1 MSKQQFHIRCAPG
14 DVGNYVFLPGDP
26 GRVPN
31 IASYLKDAVPIAK
44 NREFTT
50 YTGDLDG
57 VKVSVTS
64 TGIGGPSASIAME
77 ELTALG
83 AHTFLRIGTCGGMQ
97 PDLKPGTLILPT
109 GAIRM
114 EGTSQEYLPL
124 AFPAVPDFSLL
135 EQLVHAAEVKSY
147 PYRTGV
153 VQCKDSFY
161 GQHAPET
168 MPIHRALTDNWEAW
182 KAGGALGSEMESA
195 ALFITAAARRLRCAT
210 VLQMIWNQ
218 ERTAVTRDVDQAD
231 DDMTHAIAVA
241 VDAMR
246 AVIAKDQSGNPAAH

>member
-1 MSKQQFHIRCAPG
+1 
-14 DVGNYVFLPGDP
+14 
-26 GRVPN
+26 
-31 IASYLKDAVPIAK
+31 
-44 NREFTT
+44 
-50 YTGDLDG
+50 
-57 VKVSVTS
+57 
-64 TGIGGPSASIAME
+64 
-77 ELTALG
+77 
-83 AHTFLRIGTCGGMQ
+83 
-97 PDLKPGTLILPT
+97 
-109 GAIRM
+109 M

-168 MPIHRALTDNWEAW
+168 MPIHRTLTDNWEAW

-195 ALFITAAARRLRCAT
+195 ALFITAASRRLRCAT

-231 DDMTHAIAVA
+231 DDMSHAIAVA